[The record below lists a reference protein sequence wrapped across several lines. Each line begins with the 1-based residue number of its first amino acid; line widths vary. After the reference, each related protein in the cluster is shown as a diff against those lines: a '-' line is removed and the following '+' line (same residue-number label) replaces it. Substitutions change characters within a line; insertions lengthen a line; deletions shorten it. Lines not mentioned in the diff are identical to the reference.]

1 MTAILGIIL
10 LLLFLLG
17 FRQPIVLVLIALTA
31 YVHFIWGDGKLT
43 YLIDDMWTA
52 LSHEAL
58 LAIPMFILAGSLMAR
73 GSIAERLIQIMR
85 ASTTWMPGGL
95 AVAAILS
102 CAIFAAISGASAVT
116 LLAVGAV
123 MYPALLK
130 DGYSQTFSLGA
141 LAAGGTLGI
150 LIPPS
155 IPMIFYAIVVEKSI
169 VDMFIAGLLPG
180 LLLAGVMSVYVLI
193 VNRHIPAQR
202 FNPKALLSALR
213 RGFWA
218 LMLPIVL
225 LGGIYSGYFSAT
237 EAAAVAV
244 GYALFVETVIH
255 RELTMRDFGHVA
267 KETATLLGTLFP
279 IVAAAISLNLL
290 LTAERVPQELATM
303 VAANVESRVAFL
315 LMVNLLL
322 LVVGCFV
329 DTMSAIV
336 ILAPLLLPMAE
347 AFGIDPIHFGIIMV
361 INLEI
366 GLLTPP
372 LGMNLIVAMTAFKA
386 NFGTVVRGALPFIVL
401 MIAVLMM
408 VTFIPA
414 ISLALIR

>member
-1 MTAILGIIL
+1 MTAMLGIIL

-17 FRQPIVLVLIALTA
+17 FRQPIVLVLIALTG
-31 YVHFIWGDGKLT
+31 YVHFVWGDGKLT

-73 GSIAERLIQIMR
+73 GSIAARLIGIMR
-85 ASTTWMPGGL
+85 AGTTWMPGGL

-123 MYPALLK
+123 MYPALLR

-169 VDMFIAGLLPG
+169 VDMFVAGLLPG
-180 LLLAGVMSVYVLI
+180 VLLAGVMSVYVLI

-202 FNPKALLSALR
+202 FDPMALLSALR
-213 RGFWA
+213 HGFWA

-244 GYALFVETVIH
+244 GYALFVEIVIH
-255 RELTMRDFGHVA
+255 RELSLRDFGHVA

-372 LGMNLIVAMTAFKA
+372 LGLNLIVAMTAFKA
-386 NFGTVVRGALPFIVL
+386 NFGTVVRGALPFIAL
-401 MIAVLMM
+401 MIAVLML

>member
-85 ASTTWMPGGL
+85 ASTTWMPGVH

-255 RELTMRDFGHVA
+255 RELTLRDFGHVA

>member
-1 MTAILGIIL
+1 MTALLGIIL

-17 FRQPIVLVLIALTA
+17 FRQPIVLVLIGMTA
-31 YVHFIWGDGKLT
+31 YVHFVWGDGKVT

-73 GSIAERLIQIMR
+73 GSIAERLIGIMR
-85 ASTTWMPGGL
+85 AGTTWMPGGL

-169 VDMFIAGLLPG
+169 VDMFVAGLLPG
-180 LLLAGVMSVYVLI
+180 VLLAGVMSVYVLI
-193 VNRHIPAQR
+193 VNRHIAAQR
-202 FNPKALLSALR
+202 FDPMAFLSALR
-213 RGFWA
+213 QGFWA

-244 GYALFVETVIH
+244 GYALFVEIVIH
-255 RELTMRDFGHVA
+255 RELSLRDFGHVA

-315 LMVNLLL
+315 LMVNVLLL
-322 LVVGCFV
+322 IVGCFV

-372 LGMNLIVAMTAFKA
+372 LGLNLIVAMTAFKA
-386 NFGTVVRGALPFIVL
+386 NFGTVVRGALPFIAL
-401 MIAVLMM
+401 MIAVLML

>member
-1 MTAILGIIL
+1 
-10 LLLFLLG
+10 
-17 FRQPIVLVLIALTA
+17 
-31 YVHFIWGDGKLT
+31 
-43 YLIDDMWTA
+43 
-52 LSHEAL
+52 
-58 LAIPMFILAGSLMAR
+58 MFILAGSLMAR
-73 GSIAERLIQIMR
+73 GSIAERLIGIMR
-85 ASTTWMPGGL
+85 AGTTWMPGGL

-102 CAIFAAISGASAVT
+102 CAVFAAISGASAVT

-169 VDMFIAGLLPG
+169 VDMFVAGLLPG
-180 LLLAGVMSVYVLI
+180 VLLAGVMSVYVLI
-193 VNRHIPAQR
+193 VNRHIAAQR
-202 FNPKALLSALR
+202 FDPMAFLSALR
-213 RGFWA
+213 QGFWA

-244 GYALFVETVIH
+244 GYALFVEIVIH
-255 RELTMRDFGHVA
+255 RELSLRDFGHVA

-315 LMVNLLL
+315 LMVNVLLL
-322 LVVGCFV
+322 IVGCFV

-372 LGMNLIVAMTAFKA
+372 LGLNLIVAMTAFKA
-386 NFGTVVRGALPFIVL
+386 NFGTVVRGALPFIAL
-401 MIAVLMM
+401 MIAVLML

>member
-1 MTAILGIIL
+1 MTALLGIIL

-17 FRQPIVLVLIALTA
+17 FRQPIVLVLIGMTA
-31 YVHFIWGDGKLT
+31 YVHFVWGDGKVT

-73 GSIAERLIQIMR
+73 GSIAERLIGIMR
-85 ASTTWMPGGL
+85 AGTTWMPGGL

-102 CAIFAAISGASAVT
+102 CAVFAAISGASAVT

-169 VDMFIAGLLPG
+169 VDMFVAGLLPG
-180 LLLAGVMSVYVLI
+180 VLLAGVMSVYVLI
-193 VNRHIPAQR
+193 VNRHIAAQR
-202 FNPKALLSALR
+202 FDPMAFLSALR
-213 RGFWA
+213 QGFWA

-244 GYALFVETVIH
+244 GYALFVEIVIH
-255 RELTMRDFGHVA
+255 RELSLRDFGHVA

-315 LMVNLLL
+315 LMVNVLLL
-322 LVVGCFV
+322 IVGCFV

-372 LGMNLIVAMTAFKA
+372 LGLNLIVAMTAFKA
-386 NFGTVVRGALPFIVL
+386 NFGTVVRGALPFIAL
-401 MIAVLMM
+401 MIAVLML

>member
-1 MTAILGIIL
+1 MTALFGIL
-10 LLLFLLG
+10 LLVLFLLG
-17 FRQPIVLVLIALTA
+17 FRQPIVLVLIALTG
-31 YVHFIWGDGKLT
+31 YIHVVWGDGEIT

-73 GSIAERLIQIMR
+73 GSIAHRLIAIMR
-85 ASTTWMPGGL
+85 SLTVWMPGGM
-95 AVAAILS
+95 AAAAIAS
-102 CAIFAAISGASAVT
+102 CAVFASISGASAVT

-130 DGYSQTFSLGA
+130 DGYSAKFSLGA

-169 VDMFIAGLLPG
+169 VDMFLAGLLPG
-180 LLLAGVMSVYVLI
+180 LLLAFVMAAYALF

-202 FNPKALLSALR
+202 FELSALLSALR
-213 RGFWA
+213 HGFWA
-218 LMLPIVL
+218 LMLPVVL

-237 EAAAVAV
+237 ESAAVAV
-244 GYALFVETVIH
+244 GYALIVEIFIH
-255 RELTMRDFGHVA
+255 RELSLRDFGQVSR
-267 KETATLLGTLFP
+267 ETAVLLGTLFP

-290 LTAERVPQELATM
+290 LTAERVPQELAAL
-303 VAANVESRVAFL
+303 VAAHVDGRIAFL
-315 LMVNLLL
+315 LMVNVLLL
-322 LVVGCFV
+322 IVGCFV

-347 AFGIDPIHFGIIMV
+347 SYGIDPIHFGIIMV

-372 LGMNLIVAMTAFKA
+372 MGLNLIVAMTAFKA
-386 NFGTVVRGALPFIVL
+386 SFGTVARGALPFIGLMMMVL
-401 MIAVLMM
+401 MVI
-408 VTFIPA
+408 TFVPA
-414 ISLALIR
+414 ISTVLIR

>member
-237 EAAAVAV
+237 EAAAVAG

-255 RELTMRDFGHVA
+255 RELTLRDFGHVA

>member
-1 MTAILGIIL
+1 MTALLGIIL

-17 FRQPIVLVLIALTA
+17 FRQPIVLVLIGMTA
-31 YVHFIWGDGKLT
+31 YVHFVWGDGKLT

-58 LAIPMFILAGSLMAR
+58 LAIPMFILAGSLMPR
-73 GSIAERLIQIMR
+73 GSIAERLIGIMR
-85 ASTTWMPGGL
+85 AGTTWMPGGL

-102 CAIFAAISGASAVT
+102 CAVFAAISGASAVT

-169 VDMFIAGLLPG
+169 VDMFVAGLVPG
-180 LLLAGVMSVYVLI
+180 VLLAGVMSVYVLI
-193 VNRHIPAQR
+193 VNRHIAAQR
-202 FNPKALLSALR
+202 FDPMAFLSALR
-213 RGFWA
+213 QGFWA

-244 GYALFVETVIH
+244 GYALFVEIVIH
-255 RELTMRDFGHVA
+255 RELSLRDFGHVA

-315 LMVNLLL
+315 LMVNVLLL
-322 LVVGCFV
+322 IVGCFV

-372 LGMNLIVAMTAFKA
+372 LGLNLIVAMTAFKA
-386 NFGTVVRGALPFIVL
+386 NFGTVVRGALPFIAL
-401 MIAVLMM
+401 MIAVLML

>member
-193 VNRHIPAQR
+193 VNRHIPAQS
-202 FNPKALLSALR
+202 FNPKALLSVLR

-255 RELTMRDFGHVA
+255 RELTLRDFGHVA

-414 ISLALIR
+414 ISLALLR

>member
-73 GSIAERLIQIMR
+73 GSIAERLIQIIR

-130 DGYSQTFSLGA
+130 DGYSRTFSLGA

-255 RELTMRDFGHVA
+255 RELTLRDFGHVA

>member
-255 RELTMRDFGHVA
+255 RELTLRDFGHVA

>member
-95 AVAAILS
+95 SVAAILS

-255 RELTMRDFGHVA
+255 RELTLRDFGHVA

>member
-10 LLLFLLG
+10 LVLFLLG
-17 FRQPIVLVLIALTA
+17 LRQPIVLVLIGLTA
-31 YVHFIWGDGKLT
+31 YVHFIWGDGQLT

-180 LLLAGVMSVYVLI
+180 LLLAGVMATFHHPYRS
-193 VNRHIPAQR
+193 
-202 FNPKALLSALR
+202 R
-213 RGFWA
+213 RCR
-218 LMLPIVL
+218 L
-225 LGGIYSGYFSAT
+225 
-237 EAAAVAV
+237 
-244 GYALFVETVIH
+244 
-255 RELTMRDFGHVA
+255 
-267 KETATLLGTLFP
+267 K
-279 IVAAAISLNLL
+279 
-290 LTAERVPQELATM
+290 
-303 VAANVESRVAFL
+303 
-315 LMVNLLL
+315 
-322 LVVGCFV
+322 
-329 DTMSAIV
+329 
-336 ILAPLLLPMAE
+336 
-347 AFGIDPIHFGIIMV
+347 
-361 INLEI
+361 
-366 GLLTPP
+366 
-372 LGMNLIVAMTAFKA
+372 
-386 NFGTVVRGALPFIVL
+386 
-401 MIAVLMM
+401 
-408 VTFIPA
+408 
-414 ISLALIR
+414 

>member
-102 CAIFAAISGASAVT
+102 CALFAAISGASAVT

-202 FNPKALLSALR
+202 FNPKALLSAFR

-255 RELTMRDFGHVA
+255 RELTLRDFGHVA

>member
-1 MTAILGIIL
+1 MTALLGIIL

-17 FRQPIVLVLIALTA
+17 FRQPIVLVLIGLTA
-31 YVHFIWGDGKLT
+31 YVHFVWGDGQLT

-73 GSIAERLIQIMR
+73 GSIAERLIGIMR
-85 ASTTWMPGGL
+85 AGTTWMPGGL

-202 FNPKALLSALR
+202 FDPIALLSALR

-255 RELTMRDFGHVA
+255 RELSLRDFGHVA

-322 LVVGCFV
+322 LIVGCFV

-386 NFGTVVRGALPFIVL
+386 NFGTVVRGALPFIAL

-414 ISLALIR
+414 ISMALIR

>member
-1 MTAILGIIL
+1 M
-10 LLLFLLG
+10 
-17 FRQPIVLVLIALTA
+17 TA
-31 YVHFIWGDGKLT
+31 YVHFVWGDGKVT

-73 GSIAERLIQIMR
+73 GSIAERLIGIMR
-85 ASTTWMPGGL
+85 AGTTWMPGGL

-169 VDMFIAGLLPG
+169 VDMFVAGLLPG
-180 LLLAGVMSVYVLI
+180 VLLAGVMSVYVLI
-193 VNRHIPAQR
+193 VNRHIAAQR
-202 FNPKALLSALR
+202 FDPMAFLSALR
-213 RGFWA
+213 QGFWA

-244 GYALFVETVIH
+244 GYALFVEIVIH
-255 RELTMRDFGHVA
+255 RELSLRDFGHVA

-315 LMVNLLL
+315 LMVNVLLL
-322 LVVGCFV
+322 IVGCFV

-372 LGMNLIVAMTAFKA
+372 LGLNLIVAMTAFKA
-386 NFGTVVRGALPFIVL
+386 NFGTVVRGALPFIAL
-401 MIAVLMM
+401 MIAVLML

>member
-1 MTAILGIIL
+1 MTAMLGIIL

-17 FRQPIVLVLIALTA
+17 FRQPIVLVLIALTG
-31 YVHFIWGDGKLT
+31 YVHFVWGDGKLT

-73 GSIAERLIQIMR
+73 GSIAARLIGIMR
-85 ASTTWMPGGL
+85 AGTTWMPGGL

-169 VDMFIAGLLPG
+169 VDMFVAGLLPG
-180 LLLAGVMSVYVLI
+180 VLLAGVMSVYVLI
-193 VNRHIPAQR
+193 VNRDIPAQR
-202 FNPKALLSALR
+202 FDPMALLSALR
-213 RGFWA
+213 HGFWA

-237 EAAAVAV
+237 EAAAVAA
-244 GYALFVETVIH
+244 GYALLVEIVIH
-255 RELTMRDFGHVA
+255 RELSLRDFGHVA

-386 NFGTVVRGALPFIVL
+386 NFGTVVRGALPFIAL
-401 MIAVLMM
+401 MIAVLML

-414 ISLALIR
+414 ISLALI

>member
-58 LAIPMFILAGSLMAR
+58 LAIPMFILAGSRMAR

-255 RELTMRDFGHVA
+255 RELTLRDFGHVA

-315 LMVNLLL
+315 LMVNVLLL
-322 LVVGCFV
+322 IVGCFV

>member
-102 CAIFAAISGASAVT
+102 CALFAAISGASAVT

-255 RELTMRDFGHVA
+255 RELTLRDFGHVA

>member
-1 MTAILGIIL
+1 MTALLGIIL

-17 FRQPIVLVLIALTA
+17 FRQPIVLVLIGMTA
-31 YVHFIWGDGKLT
+31 YVHFVWGDGKLT

-73 GSIAERLIQIMR
+73 GSIAERLIGIMR
-85 ASTTWMPGGL
+85 AGTTWMPGGL

-102 CAIFAAISGASAVT
+102 CAVFAAISGASAVT

-169 VDMFIAGLLPG
+169 VDMFVAGLLPG
-180 LLLAGVMSVYVLI
+180 VLLAGVMSVYVLI
-193 VNRHIPAQR
+193 VNRHIAAQR
-202 FNPKALLSALR
+202 FDPMAFLSALR
-213 RGFWA
+213 QGFWA

-244 GYALFVETVIH
+244 GYALFVEIVIH
-255 RELTMRDFGHVA
+255 RELSLRDFGHVA

-315 LMVNLLL
+315 LMVNVLLL
-322 LVVGCFV
+322 IVGCFV

-372 LGMNLIVAMTAFKA
+372 LGLNLIVAMTAFKA
-386 NFGTVVRGALPFIVL
+386 NFGTVVRGALPFIAL
-401 MIAVLMM
+401 MIAVLML

>member
-218 LMLPIVL
+218 LMLPVVL

-255 RELTMRDFGHVA
+255 RELTLRDFGHVA

-414 ISLALIR
+414 ISLALLR

>member
-1 MTAILGIIL
+1 MTAMLGLLL

-17 FRQPIVLVLIALTA
+17 FRQPIVLVLIALTG
-31 YVHFIWGDGKLT
+31 YVHFVWGDGKLT

-73 GSIAERLIQIMR
+73 GSIAARLIGIMR
-85 ASTTWMPGGL
+85 AGTTWMPGGL

-180 LLLAGVMSVYVLI
+180 VLLAGVMSVYVLI

-202 FNPKALLSALR
+202 FDPKALLSALR
-213 RGFWA
+213 HGFWA

-244 GYALFVETVIH
+244 GYALFVEIVIH
-255 RELTMRDFGHVA
+255 RELSLRDFGHVA

-372 LGMNLIVAMTAFKA
+372 LGLNLIVAMTAFKVG
-386 NFGTVVRGALPFIVL
+386 FGTVVRGALPFIVL
-401 MIAVLMM
+401 MIAVLMAI
-408 VTFIPA
+408 TFIPA
-414 ISLALIR
+414 ISMVLVR

>member
-1 MTAILGIIL
+1 MTALLGIIL

-17 FRQPIVLVLIALTA
+17 FRQPIVLVLIGLTA
-31 YVHFIWGDGKLT
+31 YVHFVWGDGQLT

-85 ASTTWMPGGL
+85 AATTWMPGGL

-169 VDMFIAGLLPG
+169 VDMFVAGLLPG
-180 LLLAGVMSVYVLI
+180 LLLASVMSVYVLI

-202 FNPKALLSALR
+202 FDPIALLSALR

-255 RELTMRDFGHVA
+255 RELSLRDFGHVA

-279 IVAAAISLNLL
+279 IVAAAISLNFL

-315 LMVNLLL
+315 LMVNVLLL
-322 LVVGCFV
+322 IVGCFV

-386 NFGTVVRGALPFIVL
+386 NFGTVVRGALPFIAL
-401 MIAVLMM
+401 MIAVLML

>member
-1 MTAILGIIL
+1 MTAVLGIIL
-10 LLLFLLG
+10 LLLFVLG

-31 YVHFIWGDGKLT
+31 YVHFVWGDGQLT

-85 ASTTWMPGGL
+85 AGTTWMPGGL

-180 LLLAGVMSVYVLI
+180 LLLAGVMAVYVLI

-202 FNPKALLSALR
+202 FDPKTFLSALR

-255 RELTMRDFGHVA
+255 RELSLRDFGHVA

-290 LTAERVPQELATM
+290 LTAERVPQELASM

-315 LMVNLLL
+315 LMVNVLLL
-322 LVVGCFV
+322 IVGCFV

-347 AFGIDPIHFGIIMV
+347 TFGIDPIHFGIIMV
-361 INLEI
+361 VNLEI

-372 LGMNLIVAMTAFKA
+372 LGLNLIVAMTAFKA
-386 NFGTVVRGALPFIVL
+386 NFGTVVRGALPFIAL
-401 MIAVLMM
+401 MIAVLM
-408 VTFIPA
+408 VITFIPA

>member
-1 MTAILGIIL
+1 MTAMLGIIL

-17 FRQPIVLVLIALTA
+17 FRQPIVLVLIALTG
-31 YVHFIWGDGKLT
+31 YVHFVWGDGKLT

-73 GSIAERLIQIMR
+73 GSIAARLIGIMR
-85 ASTTWMPGGL
+85 AGTTWMPGGL

-169 VDMFIAGLLPG
+169 VDMFVAGLLPG
-180 LLLAGVMSVYVLI
+180 VLLAGVMSVYVLI

-202 FNPKALLSALR
+202 FDPMAFLSALR
-213 RGFWA
+213 HGFWA

-244 GYALFVETVIH
+244 GYALFVEIVIH
-255 RELTMRDFGHVA
+255 RELSLRDFGHVA

-372 LGMNLIVAMTAFKA
+372 LGLNLIVAMTAFKA
-386 NFGTVVRGALPFIVL
+386 NFGTVVRGALPFIAL
-401 MIAVLMM
+401 MIAVLML

>member
-193 VNRHIPAQR
+193 VNLHIPAQR

-255 RELTMRDFGHVA
+255 RELTLRDFGHVA

>member
-1 MTAILGIIL
+1 MTALLGIIL

-17 FRQPIVLVLIALTA
+17 FRQPIVLVLIGMTA
-31 YVHFIWGDGKLT
+31 YVHFVWGDGKVT

-73 GSIAERLIQIMR
+73 GSIAERLIGIMR
-85 ASTTWMPGGL
+85 AGTTWMPGGL

-169 VDMFIAGLLPG
+169 VDMFVAGLLPG
-180 LLLAGVMSVYVLI
+180 VLLAGVMSVYVLI
-193 VNRHIPAQR
+193 VNRHIAAQR
-202 FNPKALLSALR
+202 LDPMAFLSALR
-213 RGFWA
+213 QGFWA

-244 GYALFVETVIH
+244 GYALFVEIVIH
-255 RELTMRDFGHVA
+255 RELSLRDFGHVA

-315 LMVNLLL
+315 LMVNVLLL
-322 LVVGCFV
+322 IVGCFV

-372 LGMNLIVAMTAFKA
+372 LGLNLIVAMTAFKA
-386 NFGTVVRGALPFIVL
+386 NFGTVVRGALPFIAL
-401 MIAVLMM
+401 MIAVLML

>member
-1 MTAILGIIL
+1 MTALLGIIL

-17 FRQPIVLVLIALTA
+17 FRQPIVLVLIGMTA
-31 YVHFIWGDGKLT
+31 YVHFVWGDGKLT

-73 GSIAERLIQIMR
+73 GSIAERLIGIMR
-85 ASTTWMPGGL
+85 AGTTWMPGGL

-169 VDMFIAGLLPG
+169 VDMFVAGLLPG
-180 LLLAGVMSVYVLI
+180 VLLAGVMSVYVLI
-193 VNRHIPAQR
+193 VNRHIAAQR
-202 FNPKALLSALR
+202 FDPMAFLSALR
-213 RGFWA
+213 QGFWA

-244 GYALFVETVIH
+244 GYALFVEIVIH
-255 RELTMRDFGHVA
+255 RELSLRDFGHVA

-315 LMVNLLL
+315 LMVNVLLL
-322 LVVGCFV
+322 IVGCFV

-372 LGMNLIVAMTAFKA
+372 LGLNLIVAMTAFKA
-386 NFGTVVRGALPFIVL
+386 NFGTVVRGALPFIAL
-401 MIAVLMM
+401 MIAVLML

>member
-1 MTAILGIIL
+1 MTALLGIIL

-17 FRQPIVLVLIALTA
+17 FRQPIVLVLIGMTA
-31 YVHFIWGDGKLT
+31 YVHFVWGDGKVT

-73 GSIAERLIQIMR
+73 GSIAERLIGIMR
-85 ASTTWMPGGL
+85 AGTTWMPGGL

-169 VDMFIAGLLPG
+169 VDMFVAGLVPG
-180 LLLAGVMSVYVLI
+180 VLLAGVMSVYVLI
-193 VNRHIPAQR
+193 VNRHIAAQR
-202 FNPKALLSALR
+202 FDPMAFLSALR
-213 RGFWA
+213 QGFWA

-244 GYALFVETVIH
+244 GYALFVEIVIH
-255 RELTMRDFGHVA
+255 RELSLRDFGHVA

-315 LMVNLLL
+315 LMVNVLLL
-322 LVVGCFV
+322 IVGCFV

-372 LGMNLIVAMTAFKA
+372 LGLNLIVAMTAFKA
-386 NFGTVVRGALPFIVL
+386 NFGTVVRGALPFIAL
-401 MIAVLMM
+401 MIAVLML

>member
-1 MTAILGIIL
+1 MTALLGIIL
-10 LLLFLLG
+10 LLVFLLG
-17 FRQPIVLVLIALTA
+17 FRQPIVLVLIGLTA
-31 YVHFIWGDGKLT
+31 YVHFVWGDGQLT

-73 GSIAERLIQIMR
+73 GSIAERLIGIMR
-85 ASTTWMPGGL
+85 AATTWMPGGL

-180 LLLAGVMSVYVLI
+180 LLLAGVMAVYALV

-202 FNPKALLSALR
+202 FDPIALLSALR

-255 RELTMRDFGHVA
+255 RELSVRDFGIVA

-290 LTAERVPQELATM
+290 LTAERVPQELATL

-315 LMVNLLL
+315 LMVNVLLL
-322 LVVGCFV
+322 IVGCFV

-386 NFGTVVRGALPFIVL
+386 NFGTVVRGALPFIAL
-401 MIAVLMM
+401 MIVVLMM

>member
-130 DGYSQTFSLGA
+130 DGYSRTFSLGA

-202 FNPKALLSALR
+202 FNPKALLSAFR

-255 RELTMRDFGHVA
+255 RELTLRDFGHVA

>member
-1 MTAILGIIL
+1 
-10 LLLFLLG
+10 
-17 FRQPIVLVLIALTA
+17 
-31 YVHFIWGDGKLT
+31 
-43 YLIDDMWTA
+43 
-52 LSHEAL
+52 
-58 LAIPMFILAGSLMAR
+58 
-73 GSIAERLIQIMR
+73 
-85 ASTTWMPGGL
+85 
-95 AVAAILS
+95 
-102 CAIFAAISGASAVT
+102 
-116 LLAVGAV
+116 

-180 LLLAGVMSVYVLI
+180 ILLAGVMAVYVLI

-202 FNPKALLSALR
+202 FDPKALLSALR

-255 RELTMRDFGHVA
+255 RELSLRDFGHVA

-322 LVVGCFV
+322 LIVGCFV

-386 NFGTVVRGALPFIVL
+386 TFGTVVRGALPFIVL
-401 MIAVLMM
+401 MIAVLLLI
-408 VTFIPA
+408 TFIPA
-414 ISLALIR
+414 ISLSLIR

>member
-130 DGYSQTFSLGA
+130 DGYSRTFSLGA

-255 RELTMRDFGHVA
+255 RELTLRDFGHVA

>member
-1 MTAILGIIL
+1 MTALLGIIL

-17 FRQPIVLVLIALTA
+17 FRQPIVLVLIGMTA
-31 YVHFIWGDGKLT
+31 YVHFVWGDGKVT

-73 GSIAERLIQIMR
+73 GSIAERLIGIMR
-85 ASTTWMPGGL
+85 AGTTWMPGGL

-102 CAIFAAISGASAVT
+102 CAVFAAISGASAVT

-169 VDMFIAGLLPG
+169 VDMFVAGLVPG
-180 LLLAGVMSVYVLI
+180 VVLAGVMSVDVLS
-193 VNRHIPAQR
+193 VNRHIAAQR
-202 FNPKALLSALR
+202 FDPMAFLSALR
-213 RGFWA
+213 QGFWA

-244 GYALFVETVIH
+244 GYALFVEIVIH
-255 RELTMRDFGHVA
+255 RELSLRDFGHVA

-315 LMVNLLL
+315 LMVNVLLL
-322 LVVGCFV
+322 IVGCFV

-372 LGMNLIVAMTAFKA
+372 LGLNLIVAMTAFKA
-386 NFGTVVRGALPFIVL
+386 NFGTVVRGALPFIAL
-401 MIAVLMM
+401 MIAVLML

>member
-1 MTAILGIIL
+1 MTALLGIIL

-17 FRQPIVLVLIALTA
+17 FRQPIVLVLIGLTA
-31 YVHFIWGDGKLT
+31 YVHFVWGDGQLT

-85 ASTTWMPGGL
+85 AATTWMPGGL

-169 VDMFIAGLLPG
+169 VDMFVAGLLPG
-180 LLLAGVMSVYVLI
+180 LLLASVMSVYVLI

-202 FNPKALLSALR
+202 FDPIALLSALR

-255 RELTMRDFGHVA
+255 RELSLRDFGHVA

-315 LMVNLLL
+315 LMVNVLLL
-322 LVVGCFV
+322 IVGCFV

-386 NFGTVVRGALPFIVL
+386 NFGTVVRGALPFIAL
-401 MIAVLMM
+401 MIVVLMM

>member
-1 MTAILGIIL
+1 MTALLGIIL

-17 FRQPIVLVLIALTA
+17 FRQPIVLVLIGLTA
-31 YVHFIWGDGKLT
+31 YVHFVWGDGQLT

-85 ASTTWMPGGL
+85 AATTWMPGGL

-169 VDMFIAGLLPG
+169 VDMFVAGLLPG
-180 LLLAGVMSVYVLI
+180 LLLASVMSVYVLI

-202 FNPKALLSALR
+202 FDPIALLSALR

-255 RELTMRDFGHVA
+255 RELSLRDFGHVA

-315 LMVNLLL
+315 LMVNVLLL
-322 LVVGCFV
+322 IVGCFV

-386 NFGTVVRGALPFIVL
+386 NFGTVVRGALPFIAL
-401 MIAVLMM
+401 MIAVLML

>member
-1 MTAILGIIL
+1 MTAMLGIVL
-10 LLLFLLG
+10 LLLFVLG

-31 YVHFIWGDGKLT
+31 YVHFVWGDGQLT

-58 LAIPMFILAGSLMAR
+58 LAIPMFILAGSLMSR
-73 GSIAERLIQIMR
+73 GSIAERLIGIMR
-85 ASTTWMPGGL
+85 AGTTWMPGGL

-202 FNPKALLSALR
+202 FDPIALLSALR

-255 RELTMRDFGHVA
+255 RELSLRDFGHVA

-315 LMVNLLL
+315 LMVNVLLL
-322 LVVGCFV
+322 IVGCFV

-386 NFGTVVRGALPFIVL
+386 NFGTVVRGALPFIALMIVVL
-401 MIAVLMM
+401 ML

>member
-1 MTAILGIIL
+1 MTAMLGIIL

-17 FRQPIVLVLIALTA
+17 FRQPIVLVLIALTG
-31 YVHFIWGDGKLT
+31 YVHFVWGDGKLT

-73 GSIAERLIQIMR
+73 GSIAARLIGIMR
-85 ASTTWMPGGL
+85 AGTTWMPGGL

-180 LLLAGVMSVYVLI
+180 VLLAGVMSVYVLI

-202 FNPKALLSALR
+202 FDPKALLSALR
-213 RGFWA
+213 HGFWA

-244 GYALFVETVIH
+244 GYALFVEIVIH
-255 RELTMRDFGHVA
+255 RELSLRDFGHVA

-372 LGMNLIVAMTAFKA
+372 LGLNLIVAMTAFKVG
-386 NFGTVVRGALPFIVL
+386 FGTVVRGALPFIVL
-401 MIAVLMM
+401 MIAVLMAI
-408 VTFIPA
+408 TFIPA
-414 ISLALIR
+414 ISMVLVR

>member
-1 MTAILGIIL
+1 MTALLGIIL

-17 FRQPIVLVLIALTA
+17 FRQPIVLVLIGMTA
-31 YVHFIWGDGKLT
+31 YVHFVWGDGKVT

-73 GSIAERLIQIMR
+73 GSIAERLIGIMR
-85 ASTTWMPGGL
+85 AGTTWMPGGL

-102 CAIFAAISGASAVT
+102 CAVFAAISGASAVT

-169 VDMFIAGLLPG
+169 VDMFVAGLVPG
-180 LLLAGVMSVYVLI
+180 VLLAGVMSVYVLI
-193 VNRHIPAQR
+193 VNRHIAAQR
-202 FNPKALLSALR
+202 FDPMAFLSALR
-213 RGFWA
+213 QGFWA

-244 GYALFVETVIH
+244 GYALFVEIVIH
-255 RELTMRDFGHVA
+255 RELSLRDFGHVA

-315 LMVNLLL
+315 LMVNVLLL
-322 LVVGCFV
+322 IVGCFV

-372 LGMNLIVAMTAFKA
+372 LGLNLIVAMTAFKA
-386 NFGTVVRGALPFIVL
+386 NFGTVVRGALPFIAL
-401 MIAVLMM
+401 MIAVLML